1 MDKRK
6 VFAAYRRGWITIS
19 ECAQIVG
26 MSCEQLRTIVD
37 GPASAIEPLERNDRT
52 SAMR

>member
-6 VFAAYRRGWITIS
+6 AFAAYRRGWITIS

-26 MSCEQLRTIVD
+26 MSCEQLRTVMD
-37 GPASAIEPLERNDRT
+37 GPGSVIEPPERNERT
-52 SAMR
+52 SVMR

>member
-6 VFAAYRRGWITIS
+6 AFAAYRRGWITIS

-26 MSCEQLRTIVD
+26 MSCEQLRSIVD
-37 GPASAIEPLERNDRT
+37 VPVSAVEPPERNERT
-52 SAMR
+52 SVMR

>member
-6 VFAAYRRGWITIS
+6 AFAAYRRGWITIS

-26 MSCEQLRTIVD
+26 MSCEQLRSIMD
-37 GPASAIEPLERNDRT
+37 GAVWTAEERNERA
-52 SAMR
+52 SLIR

>member
-6 VFAAYRRGWITIS
+6 AFAAYRRGWITLS

-26 MSCEQLRTIVD
+26 MSCDQLRTIID
-37 GPASAIEPLERNDRT
+37 GPMQTVEPIERN
-52 SAMR
+52 SVMR

>member
-6 VFAAYRRGWITIS
+6 AFAAYRRGWITIS

-26 MSCEQLRTIVD
+26 MSIEQLRSIMD
-37 GPASAIEPLERNDRT
+37 GAMQTVETSERNERA
-52 SAMR
+52 SLMH